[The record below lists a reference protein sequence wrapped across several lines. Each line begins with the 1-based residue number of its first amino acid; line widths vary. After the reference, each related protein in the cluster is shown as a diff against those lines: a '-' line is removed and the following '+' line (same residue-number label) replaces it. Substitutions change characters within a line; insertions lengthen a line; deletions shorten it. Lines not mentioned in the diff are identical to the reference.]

1 MILIP
6 FIFLGS
12 AFAMSPN
19 NSYLNIYG
27 VFHPYISQYGPLTM
41 QSNSISLPES
51 RSLLSAIEWINNHTQ
66 EGSVIM
72 GSKHLRG
79 WMELELKGRTFLF
92 ADNNSRLLDSN
103 KYSELYLLDL
113 DSRQATEIPENYLQ
127 ALSYNNADISLS
139 HLKRIE

>member
-1 MILIP
+1 
-6 FIFLGS
+6 
-12 AFAMSPN
+12 
-19 NSYLNIYG
+19 
-27 VFHPYISQYGPLTM
+27 
-41 QSNSISLPES
+41 
-51 RSLLSAIEWINNHTQ
+51 
-66 EGSVIM
+66 
-72 GSKHLRG
+72 
-79 WMELELKGRTFLF
+79 MELELKGRTFLF